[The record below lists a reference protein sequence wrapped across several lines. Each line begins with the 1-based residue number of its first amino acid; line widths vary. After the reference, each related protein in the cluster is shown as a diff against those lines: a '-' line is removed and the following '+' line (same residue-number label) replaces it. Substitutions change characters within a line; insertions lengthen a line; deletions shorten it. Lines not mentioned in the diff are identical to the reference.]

1 MSPSPS
7 SEHPSHPSHG
17 TPAAPAPESTSNSAA
32 AAANTAAPAD
42 SGPWVSR
49 THRRSVLL
57 VLTVVATAILFDGYD
72 LVVYGAVLPT
82 LLDDPSQIGAL
93 SPETAGTLGAWAL
106 IGVLVGALTAGAVG
120 DRFGRKRVMLVA
132 SVWFSA
138 GMALTALTTSTAA
151 FGFFRFL
158 AGVGVGMIVA
168 TGGAIIAEFAPRGR
182 KNLFNAIVYSGIPAG
197 GVMASVLAIL
207 LLDAI
212 GWRGLFLIGASP
224 LLFLVPLIIV
234 ALPESPRWLVSVGRT
249 EEALAVC
256 DKHGLPMSDFIPS
269 PSSLSDDSTAATAP
283 NPGATNSGAPGTG
296 SPNAA
301 ATAGDVETPAPA
313 EKVGYAALFSRKYAI
328 GALLIGFMS
337 FTGLLLT
344 YGLNTWL
351 PKIMEGAGGQASGSL
366 LFLVVLNGG
375 AIVGGLAASWLADR
389 IGAKRVV
396 AGTFLIAALCLVALP
411 MNLPLGVLY
420 AAVAIAGFGTI
431 GTQVL
436 VYGLTANYFGTEARA
451 AGVAWCAGFGRIGG
465 ILGPVIGGL
474 IIGAGLSSGS
484 ALYIFAGLA
493 LIGSVLTAMV
503 QRSPAQ
509 EQRVELLP
517 TPERTEESTP
527 DSTHVTAAN

>member
-1 MSPSPS
+1 MTTTAPS
-7 SEHPSHPSHG
+7 
-17 TPAAPAPESTSNSAA
+17 TT
-32 AAANTAAPAD
+32 
-42 SGPWVSR
+42 GPWASP
-49 THRRSVLL
+49 THRRTVLL

-82 LLDDPSQIGAL
+82 LLADPSQIGAL
-93 SPETAGTLGAWAL
+93 TPEAAGTLGAWAL
-106 IGVLVGALTAGAVG
+106 IGVLVGALAAGAVG

-132 SVWFSA
+132 AIWFSA
-138 GMALTALTTSTAA
+138 GMAATALTTSTAT

-158 AGVGVGMIVA
+158 TGVGVGMIVA

-197 GVMASVLAIL
+197 GVMASLLAIL

-234 ALPESPRWLVSVGRT
+234 ALPESPRWLASVGRT

-256 DKHGLPMSDFIPS
+256 DKHGLPLTDFIPS
-269 PSSLSDDSTAATAP
+269 ASTITSSRDDAHRTATAAPDT
-283 NPGATNSGAPGTG
+283 SGAA
-296 SPNAA
+296 SA
-301 ATAGDVETPAPA
+301 ATTSAPA
-313 EKVGYAALFSRKYAI
+313 EKVGYAALFSRKYAM
-328 GALLIGFMS
+328 GAILIGFMS

-351 PKIMEGAGGQASGSL
+351 PKIMEGAGGQAKGSL

-396 AGTFLIAALCLVALP
+396 AATFLIAALCLLALP

-493 LIGSVLTAMV
+493 LVGSVLTALV
-503 QRSPAQ
+503 PRSPAQ
-509 EQRVELLP
+509 ERRVELLP
-517 TPERTEESTP
+517 QPEQAPAADSSISTP
-527 DSTHVTAAN
+527 AR

>member
-1 MSPSPS
+1 M
-7 SEHPSHPSHG
+7 
-17 TPAAPAPESTSNSAA
+17 
-32 AAANTAAPAD
+32 
-42 SGPWVSR
+42 
-49 THRRSVLL
+49 
-57 VLTVVATAILFDGYD
+57 
-72 LVVYGAVLPT
+72 
-82 LLDDPSQIGAL
+82 
-93 SPETAGTLGAWAL
+93 
-106 IGVLVGALTAGAVG
+106 
-120 DRFGRKRVMLVA
+120 
-132 SVWFSA
+132 
-138 GMALTALTTSTAA
+138 
-151 FGFFRFL
+151 
-158 AGVGVGMIVA
+158 
-168 TGGAIIAEFAPRGR
+168 
-182 KNLFNAIVYSGIPAG
+182 
-197 GVMASVLAIL
+197 
-207 LLDAI
+207 
-212 GWRGLFLIGASP
+212 
-224 LLFLVPLIIV
+224 PLIIF

-269 PSSLSDDSTAATAP
+269 ASRIADAEP
-283 NPGATNSGAPGTG
+283 
-296 SPNAA
+296 
-301 ATAGDVETPAPA
+301 EPA

-351 PKIMEGAGGQASGSL
+351 PKIMEGAGGQAKGSL

-389 IGAKRVV
+389 VGAKRVV
-396 AGTFLIAALCLVALP
+396 AGTFLIAALCLVILP

-493 LIGSVLTAMV
+493 LIGSVLTALV
-503 QRSPAQ
+503 PRSPAKDD
-509 EQRVELLP
+509 RVELLP
-517 TPERTEESTP
+517 EPEHATSPATASANAP
-527 DSTHVTAAN
+527 VTAAK

>member
-1 MSPSPS
+1 MTPTTT
-7 SEHPSHPSHG
+7 G
-17 TPAAPAPESTSNSAA
+17 T
-32 AAANTAAPAD
+32 TAARTAP
-42 SGPWVSR
+42 GPWASP

-57 VLTVVATAILFDGYD
+57 VLAIVAIAILFDGYD

-82 LLDDPSQIGAL
+82 LLADPSQIGAL
-93 SPETAGTLGAWAL
+93 TPETAGTLGAWAL

-120 DRFGRKRVMLVA
+120 DRFGRKRVMLAA
-132 SVWFSA
+132 SVWFSV
-138 GMALTALTTSTAA
+138 GMAATALTTSATT

-158 AGVGVGMIVA
+158 TGVGVGMIVA

-182 KNLFNAIVYSGIPAG
+182 KNLFNAIVYSGVPAG
-197 GVMASVLAIL
+197 GVLASVLAIL

-224 LLFLVPLIIV
+224 LLFLVPLVVV

-249 EEALAVC
+249 DEALAVC
-256 DKHGLPMSDFIPS
+256 ERHGLPQADFIPA
-269 PSSLSDDSTAATAP
+269 PAAPAD
-283 NPGATNSGAPGTG
+283 ATPA
-296 SPNAA
+296 
-301 ATAGDVETPAPA
+301 PAPA
-313 EKVGYAALFSRKYAI
+313 EKVGYAALFSRTYAM
-328 GALLIGFMS
+328 GAILIGFMS

-351 PKIMEGAGGQASGSL
+351 PKIMENAGGQAKGSL

-375 AIVGGLAASWLADR
+375 AIAGGLAASWLADR

-396 AGTFLIAALCLVALP
+396 AATFLIAALCLVALP

-465 ILGPVIGGL
+465 ILGPVIGGV

-493 LIGSVLTAMV
+493 LVGSVLTALV
-503 QRSPAQ
+503 PRSPAQ
-509 EQRVELLP
+509 EQRIELLP
-517 TPERTEESTP
+517 ETERATESTP
-527 DSTHVTAAN
+527 VAATK

>member
-1 MSPSPS
+1 MTPTTT
-7 SEHPSHPSHG
+7 G
-17 TPAAPAPESTSNSAA
+17 T
-32 AAANTAAPAD
+32 TAARTAP
-42 SGPWVSR
+42 GPWASP

-57 VLTVVATAILFDGYD
+57 VLAIVAIAILFDGYD
-72 LVVYGAVLPT
+72 LVIYGAVLPT
-82 LLDDPSQIGAL
+82 LLADPSQIGAL
-93 SPETAGTLGAWAL
+93 TPETAGTLGAWAL

-120 DRFGRKRVMLVA
+120 DRFGRKRVMLAA

-138 GMALTALTTSTAA
+138 GMAATALTTSATT

-158 AGVGVGMIVA
+158 TGVGVGMIVA

-182 KNLFNAIVYSGIPAG
+182 KNLFNAIVYSGVPAG
-197 GVMASVLAIL
+197 GVLASVLAIL

-212 GWRGLFLIGASP
+212 GWRGLFLIGATP
-224 LLFLVPLIIV
+224 LLFLVPMIVV

-256 DKHGLPMSDFIPS
+256 ERHGLPQADFIPAPAAHATNTHS
-269 PSSLSDDSTAATAP
+269 AAAHAAPEQAAT
-283 NPGATNSGAPGTG
+283 NATPA
-296 SPNAA
+296 
-301 ATAGDVETPAPA
+301 PAPA
-313 EKVGYAALFSRKYAI
+313 EKVGYAALFSRTYAM
-328 GALLIGFMS
+328 GAILIGFMS

-351 PKIMEGAGGQASGSL
+351 PKIMENAGGQAKGSL

-375 AIVGGLAASWLADR
+375 AIAGGLAASWLADR

-396 AGTFLIAALCLVALP
+396 AATFLIAALCLVALP

-465 ILGPVIGGL
+465 ILGPVIGGV

-493 LIGSVLTAMV
+493 LVGSVLTALV
-503 QRSPAQ
+503 PRSPAQ
-509 EQRVELLP
+509 EQRIELLP
-517 TPERTEESTP
+517 ETERATESTP
-527 DSTHVTAAN
+527 VAATK

>member
-1 MSPSPS
+1 MSHSPYQ
-7 SEHPSHPSHG
+7 
-17 TPAAPAPESTSNSAA
+17 APRRQGRNAA
-32 AAANTAAPAD
+32 AAHASATGNPATTATTATTGAASSD
-42 SGPWVSR
+42 GPWASPTHKR
-49 THRRSVLL
+49 TVLL

-82 LLDDPSQIGAL
+82 LLADPSQIGAL
-93 SPETAGTLGAWAL
+93 TPETAGTLGAWAL

-120 DRFGRKRVMLVA
+120 DKFGRKRVMLVA
-132 SVWFSA
+132 SAWFSA
-138 GMALTALTTSTAA
+138 GMALTALTTSTLT

-158 AGVGVGMIVA
+158 TGVGVGMIVA

-224 LLFLVPLIIV
+224 LLFLVPLIIF

-269 PSSLSDDSTAATAP
+269 ASRIADAEP
-283 NPGATNSGAPGTG
+283 
-296 SPNAA
+296 
-301 ATAGDVETPAPA
+301 EPA

-351 PKIMEGAGGQASGSL
+351 PKIMEGAGGQAKGSL

-389 IGAKRVV
+389 VGAKRVV
-396 AGTFLIAALCLVALP
+396 AGTFLIAALCLVILP

-493 LIGSVLTAMV
+493 LIGSVLTALV
-503 QRSPAQ
+503 PRSPAKDD
-509 EQRVELLP
+509 RVELLP
-517 TPERTEESTP
+517 EPEHATSPATASANAP
-527 DSTHVTAAN
+527 VTAAK

>member
-1 MSPSPS
+1 MTPTTT
-7 SEHPSHPSHG
+7 G
-17 TPAAPAPESTSNSAA
+17 T
-32 AAANTAAPAD
+32 TAARTAP
-42 SGPWVSR
+42 GPWASP

-57 VLTVVATAILFDGYD
+57 VLAIVAIAILFDGYD
-72 LVVYGAVLPT
+72 LVIYGAVLPT
-82 LLDDPSQIGAL
+82 LLADPSQIGAL
-93 SPETAGTLGAWAL
+93 TPETAGTLGAWAL

-120 DRFGRKRVMLVA
+120 DRFGRKRVMLAA

-138 GMALTALTTSTAA
+138 GMAATALTTSATT

-158 AGVGVGMIVA
+158 TGVGVGMIVA

-182 KNLFNAIVYSGIPAG
+182 KNLFNAIVYSGVPAG
-197 GVMASVLAIL
+197 GVLASVLAIL

-212 GWRGLFLIGASP
+212 GWRGLFLIGATP
-224 LLFLVPLIIV
+224 LLFLVPMIVV

-256 DKHGLPMSDFIPS
+256 ERHGLPQADFIP
-269 PSSLSDDSTAATAP
+269 
-283 NPGATNSGAPGTG
+283 
-296 SPNAA
+296 AA
-301 ATAGDVETPAPA
+301 AAHTTATPAPTPAPAPA
-313 EKVGYAALFSRKYAI
+313 EKVGYAALFSRTYAM
-328 GALLIGFMS
+328 GAILIGFMS

-351 PKIMEGAGGQASGSL
+351 PKIMENAGGQAKGSL

-375 AIVGGLAASWLADR
+375 AIAGGLAASWLADR

-396 AGTFLIAALCLVALP
+396 AATFLIAALCLVALP

-465 ILGPVIGGL
+465 ILGPVIGGV

-493 LIGSVLTAMV
+493 LVGSVLTALV
-503 QRSPAQ
+503 PRSPAQ
-509 EQRVELLP
+509 EQRIELLP
-517 TPERTEESTP
+517 EPERAAASTP
-527 DSTHVTAAN
+527 AVATK

>member
-1 MSPSPS
+1 MTPTTT
-7 SEHPSHPSHG
+7 G
-17 TPAAPAPESTSNSAA
+17 T
-32 AAANTAAPAD
+32 TAARTAP
-42 SGPWVSR
+42 GPWASP

-57 VLTVVATAILFDGYD
+57 VLAIVAIAILFDGYD
-72 LVVYGAVLPT
+72 LVIYGAVLPT
-82 LLDDPSQIGAL
+82 LLADPSQIGAL
-93 SPETAGTLGAWAL
+93 TPETAGTLGAWAL

-120 DRFGRKRVMLVA
+120 DRFGRKRVMLAA

-138 GMALTALTTSTAA
+138 GMAATALTTSATT

-158 AGVGVGMIVA
+158 TGVGVGMIVA

-182 KNLFNAIVYSGIPAG
+182 KNLFNAIVYSGVPAG
-197 GVMASVLAIL
+197 GVLASVLAIL

-212 GWRGLFLIGASP
+212 GWRGLFLIGATP
-224 LLFLVPLIIV
+224 LLFLVPMIVV

-256 DKHGLPMSDFIPS
+256 ERHGLPQADFIPAAS
-269 PSSLSDDSTAATAP
+269 ANTASAHD
-283 NPGATNSGAPGTG
+283 ATN
-296 SPNAA
+296 
-301 ATAGDVETPAPA
+301 ATPAPAPA
-313 EKVGYAALFSRKYAI
+313 EKVGYAALFSRTYAM
-328 GALLIGFMS
+328 GAILIGFMS

-351 PKIMEGAGGQASGSL
+351 PKIMENAGGQAKGSL

-375 AIVGGLAASWLADR
+375 AIAGGLAASWLADR

-396 AGTFLIAALCLVALP
+396 AATFLIAALCLVALP

-465 ILGPVIGGL
+465 ILGPVIGGV

-493 LIGSVLTAMV
+493 LVGSVLTALV
-503 QRSPAQ
+503 PRSPAQ
-509 EQRVELLP
+509 EQRIELLP
-517 TPERTEESTP
+517 ETERATESTP
-527 DSTHVTAAN
+527 VAATK